1 MSGLIEAASAILS
14 ASERKLEATANNVS
28 NLSTPGFKRQVT
40 FSELMPNQSDW
51 PSNATRADLTQGKLN
66 STGNPLDIAITGP
79 GFLQLRSAK
88 QVFYSRQGQFRV
100 EADGAVVTPQGLV
113 LQQQGGGDLTL
124 DNAAVKVLEDGTVL
138 DDGKPVAHIAVFA
151 STDESGLQA
160 VGGSLFKAPEMAMQE
175 STSAGIRQGMLESS
189 NVSLGD
195 EMVTMMTAMREAE
208 GGSRL
213 VQTYDDLIERA
224 VTTFGLGTK

>member
-1 MSGLIEAASAILS
+1 MSRLIEAASAILS

-51 PSNATRADLTQGKLN
+51 PSNATRVDLTQGKLN

-79 GFLQLRSAK
+79 GFLQLRSGK

-100 EADGAVVTPQGLV
+100 AADGTVVTPQGLV

-124 DNAAVKVLEDGTVL
+124 DNAAVKVLENGTVV
-138 DDGKPVAHIAVFA
+138 DDGKPVARIAVFA
-151 STDESGLQA
+151 STNESGLQA

-224 VTTFGLGTK
+224 